1 MARPVTQARLEGR
14 RLRLKL
20 KPGRQAHWQ
29 TITPNRAHLGY
40 QRWPDD
46 KAGRWI
52 LRRYRPGNNRYGY
65 TVLPLGQADDVA
77 EADGRLVLSYEQA
90 HAAAIAAADS
100 NTKIH
105 LLTVR
110 KAMERYVEYKVSQGQ
125 SVTDLVSRSIAHI
138 IPRLGDAVVSELS
151 AEQLRRW
158 LAALA
163 ASAKMKRTG
172 QDARQ
177 QYGAEPTSD
186 DDVRRRRASANRVL
200 TYLKAALNHA
210 YDEGHTPSNEAWG
223 RKLKPFR
230 DVEAARVRYLTVAEA
245 KRLINASD
253 PEFRPLVQG
262 ALLTGARYG
271 ELARLEVADF
281 NPDSATVAIRKSK
294 SGKGR
299 HIHLTEEGADFFR
312 SVTAGRTRGERI
324 FTRTDGSPWK
334 PSAQARPMAEV
345 CARARVAVVF
355 HELRHTYAS
364 HCVMNGVPLLI
375 VAKNLGHSDVRMC
388 ERHYAHL
395 SQSHIAEAIKAG
407 APKFGL
413 VRERKVAALIPK

>member
-52 LRRYRPGNNRYGY
+52 LRRYAPGSGYGY
-65 TVLPLGQADDVA
+65 SVLPLGQADDVA

-90 HAAAIAAADS
+90 HAAAIAAADA

-105 LLTVR
+105 LLTVS
-110 KAMERYVEYKVSQGQ
+110 KAMERYIEFKQTQGQ
-125 SVTDLVSRSIAHI
+125 SVTDLISRSNAHI
-138 IPRLGDAVVSELS
+138 VPSLGDAIVSELS

-163 ASAKMKRTG
+163 ASPKMKRTG

-177 QYGAEPTSD
+177 QYGTEPVTD

-210 YDEGHTPSNEAWG
+210 YDEGHAPSNDAWG
-223 RKLKPFR
+223 RKCKPFR
-230 DVEAARVRYLTVAEA
+230 DVEAARVRYLSVAEA
-245 KRLINASD
+245 KRLINSAE
-253 PEFRPLVQG
+253 PQFRLLVQA

-271 ELARLEVADF
+271 ELVRLEISDF
-281 NPDSATVAIRKSK
+281 NSDASTVAIRRSK
-294 SGKGR
+294 SGKSR
-299 HIHLTEEGADFFR
+299 HIVLTDEGAAFFR
-312 SVTAGRTRGERI
+312 QVCAGRVGSDRMFLR
-324 FTRTDGSPWK
+324 DGSPWK
-334 PSAQARPMAEV
+334 ASQQARPIIDA
-345 CARARVAVVF
+345 CQRAKVDPPVGF
-355 HELRHTYAS
+355 HQLRHTYAS
-364 HCVMNGVPLLI
+364 HCVMNGVSLQI
-375 VAKNLGHSDVRMC
+375 TAANLGHTDTRMC
-388 ERHYAHL
+388 EKHYAHL
-395 SQSHIAEAIKAG
+395 APSHVATEIRRG
-407 APKFGL
+407 APRFGIKPNEKIVPL
-413 VRERKVAALIPK
+413 R